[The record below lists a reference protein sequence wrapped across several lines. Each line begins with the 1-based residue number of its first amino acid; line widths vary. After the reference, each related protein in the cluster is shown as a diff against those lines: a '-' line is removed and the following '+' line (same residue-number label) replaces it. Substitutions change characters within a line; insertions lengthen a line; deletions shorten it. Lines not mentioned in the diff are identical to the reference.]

1 MNFHNVTSVHHPVSC
16 HRDVLEVSVDYP
28 VSYRITDVMKNNA
41 CTYLPCRGPLNI
53 VLSAP
58 GSMTYTQPRKSANL

>member
-28 VSYRITDVMKNNA
+28 VSYRITDVMKNNT
-41 CTYLPCRGPLNI
+41 CPYLALQGPFKYSPFSPRVNDL
-53 VLSAP
+53 
-58 GSMTYTQPRKSANL
+58 YTAQEIC